1 MEQPTHSSRFLRRRK
16 FLMVLPLLVLPFMTL
31 LFWALGGGREGDA
44 SAQEQAPKGFNMALP
59 DAYLKEDKPLDKLSY
74 YKKAASDSARL
85 KELLKND
92 PYYHQQTASGPSWNQ
107 DTSLP
112 EGNYKSTSAA
122 SGSRLNTSP
131 YSGAASQDPNEAKVY
146 RKLEQL
152 DAALREA
159 PVMSGTKTADDTVY
173 PRPVSSSVNSNDL
186 DRLEQMMHMMS
197 QEESEDPEM
206 QQLNGMLEKIL
217 DIQHPQRVREKIRQT
232 SEAQKGQVFAVAV
245 NGTNDPVSL
254 LDNTRQGR
262 MNDDTSLY
270 QSSQQNG
277 FYSWDGAMVANAS
290 QNAIAAVVH
299 ETHTVVA
306 GSTVKLRLT
315 GDVYVNGILIPED
328 NFLFGTA
335 SLEGERLHIHINSI
349 RYQSSLFPV
358 GLSVYDMDGLEGIYI
373 PGAITGEVARQS
385 ADRVVQDIGFTTLDP
400 SLEVQAASAG
410 VEAAR
415 SLFSKK
421 AKLVKV
427 TVKAG
432 YQVLLQDEKQRQG
445 N

>member
-1 MEQPTHSSRFLRRRK
+1 
-16 FLMVLPLLVLPFMTL
+16 MVLPLLALPFVTL

-44 SAQEQAPKGFNMALP
+44 SAQGQAPKGFNMALP
-59 DAYLKEDKPLDKLSY
+59 DAYLKEEEPLDKLSY

-85 KELLKND
+85 NELLKND
-92 PYYHQQTASGPSWNQ
+92 PYYQQQMASGPSWSQ

-112 EGNYKSTSAA
+112 EGNYKSTSPA

-131 YSGAASQDPNEAKVY
+131 YSGAASQDQNEAKVY

-152 DAALREA
+152 NAALQKA
-159 PVMSGTKTADDTVY
+159 PVMSGTKAADDAVY
-173 PRPVSSSVNSNDL
+173 PRPANSLANSNDL

-197 QEESEDPEM
+197 QEESGDPEM
-206 QQLNGMLEKIL
+206 QQLNIMLEKIL

-232 SEAQKGQVFAVAV
+232 SEARKGQVLAVAA

-254 LDNTRQGR
+254 LDNTRQERING
-262 MNDDTSLY
+262 DTSLY
-270 QSSQQNG
+270 HASQQNG
-277 FYSWDGAMVANAS
+277 FYSWDEATAVNAR
-290 QNAIAAVVH
+290 QNGIAAVVH
-299 ETHTVVA
+299 ETHTVVT

-315 GDVYVNGILIPED
+315 GDVYINGILVPED
-328 NFLFGTA
+328 NFVFGMA
-335 SLEGERLHIHINSI
+335 SLDGERLHIHVNSI
-349 RYQSSLFPV
+349 RYQNSLFPV
-358 GLSVYDMDGLEGIYI
+358 DLSVYDMDGLEGIYI

-410 VEAAR
+410 VEAAK

-432 YQVLLQDEKQRQG
+432 YQVLLRDEKQQQG